1 MRLLFVQKTKLNA
14 FFSLRDWMILLEV
27 KFSDVMM
34 TLKYGMLIESDAE
47 GDDTYHP
54 HFIKNQYQDLISIT
68 LSLFAVRIMS
78 TKDKLIESV

>member
-34 TLKYGMLIESDAE
+34 TLRYGMLIESDAE

>member
-1 MRLLFVQKTKLNA
+1 
-14 FFSLRDWMILLEV
+14 MILLQV

-34 TLKYGMLIESDAE
+34 TLRYGMLIESDAE

-54 HFIKNQYQDLISIT
+54 HFIKNQHQDLISIT
-68 LSLFAVRIMS
+68 LSLFAVRKMS

>member
-1 MRLLFVQKTKLNA
+1 
-14 FFSLRDWMILLEV
+14 
-27 KFSDVMM
+27 MM
-34 TLKYGMLIESDAE
+34 TLRYGMLIESDAE

-68 LSLFAVRIMS
+68 PSLFAVRKMS